1 MHCQE
6 QVSDHKCGLIKG
18 PHFDYMKKLMRI
30 DIPKDAKYILDTL
43 SNAGFESYI
52 VGGCVRDC
60 VLGLKPDDWD
70 ITTNALPS
78 QVKELFRRTVDTG
91 LQHGT
96 VTVMMGDTAYEVTTY
111 RTDGDYSDGRH
122 PDNVTFVS
130 SLEEDLKRRDF
141 TINAMAYNESEGL
154 VDLFDGCADL
164 KKGVIRCVGNADD
177 RFSEDALRML
187 RAVRFAAKLGY
198 DLDPSIYGSIKKHAK
213 DLSKVSAERITTE
226 LTKLL
231 ISDHPEMIKDA
242 YETGL
247 TSVFF
252 PEFDVAM
259 KTPQN
264 HIHHCFNVGEH
275 IIESVRVSKND
286 RIVRFAM
293 LLHDI
298 AKPEVMTID
307 EKGITHFYSHQTVG
321 EKMTGEILRRWK
333 LDNDTIR
340 RVCRLVKNHDAG
352 KGREITPAFTRKV
365 VSVMEDDFERLLE
378 VIKADVL
385 AQSLY
390 MREEKLRSV
399 DRMREQYL
407 TIMKEGDCCML
418 KDLAVNGR
426 DLMEIGFKP
435 GPALG
440 DVLQKL
446 LESVIEEPSL
456 NERDILLKK
465 ASSFL
470 KDFS

>member
-1 MHCQE
+1 MRPYQR
-6 QVSDHKCGLIKG
+6 
-18 PHFDYMKKLMRI
+18 PHFDYTEFFMRI

-43 SNAGFESYI
+43 SGAGFEAYI

-60 VLGLKPDDWD
+60 ALGLVPDDWD
-70 ITTNALPS
+70 ITTNALPM

-96 VTVMMGDTAYEVTTY
+96 ITVMIGDSSYEVTTY

-141 TINAMAYNESEGL
+141 TINAMAYNDSEGL
-154 VDLFDGCADL
+154 IDLFGGCDDL
-164 KKGVIRCVGNADD
+164 KNGVIRCVGNADD

-198 DLDPSIYGSIKKHAK
+198 AMDPSIYGSIKKHAK
-213 DLSKVSAERITTE
+213 TLSKVSAERITTE

-231 ISDHPEMIKDA
+231 VSDHPEMIKDA

-247 TSVFF
+247 TAVFF
-252 PEFDVAM
+252 PEFDIAM
-259 KTPQN
+259 NTPQN
-264 HIHHCFNVGEH
+264 HIHHCYNVGEH

-298 AKPEVMTID
+298 AKPAVITTD
-307 EKGITHFYSHQTVG
+307 EEGITHFYSHQTVG
-321 EKMTGEILRRWK
+321 EKMAGEILRRWK

-340 RVCRLVKNHDAG
+340 RVCRLVRHHDAG
-352 KGREITPAFTRKV
+352 KGAVITPAFTRKV
-365 VSVMEDDFERLLE
+365 VSVMDDDFERLLE
-378 VIKADVL
+378 VIRADIL

-390 MREEKLRSV
+390 MREEKLRTI
-399 DRMREQYL
+399 DEMKEQYL
-407 TIMKEGDCCML
+407 TIVSKGECCFM

-426 DLMEIGFKP
+426 DLMDIGFKP
-435 GPALG
+435 GPFMG
-440 DVLQKL
+440 EVLDKL

-456 NERDILLKK
+456 NDRDLLLKK
-465 ASSFL
+465 ASAFL
-470 KDFS
+470 KDVS